1 MPSSSLRWRVTSVV
15 VAVAALLVVSV
26 GVVVDVV
33 LEHQL
38 EHQLNAQM
46 SVHAQRA
53 TMLIRQGVPPDEL
66 VGQLRDRAVLAE
78 LREPDGGPVPGSGA
92 LSPALRPPMQRVVVP
107 LSNGTQLVLTTDVE
121 RLNDEQ
127 ERLRLLLSTV
137 GGVGLA
143 IAAMAM
149 LVGVRAA
156 LRPLD
161 TMAGLAEAITAGDRG
176 RRLRPRDTRTE
187 LGRTAAAF
195 DTMLDALETA
205 QAETESARAQAEAAR
220 ADAEAATA
228 QARDAEAAARRSEIT
243 LRRFLADAAHEL
255 RTPLTG
261 MQTLAE
267 TLVRH
272 PDLAIEPREQVAT
285 TLVRETRRATRLV
298 TEMLELARLEG
309 GGPPPQLQPVSPRT
323 LTTLANREV
332 ERTQL
337 LAPGLTVKLLPA
349 VRTMPTPK
357 RSAASVTPPATGEPS
372 EPSILADLA
381 RLTQILA
388 NLLDNAR
395 RHTPRGGSIT
405 LSVTHT
411 HTDALLTVRDT
422 GPGVSEA
429 DRERIF
435 DRLVR
440 LDEARTHDA
449 GGAGLGLPIARA
461 LARAHQGDLVYLAEP
476 GGAAFQLRLPLQ
488 PDASRAE

>member
-26 GVVVDVV
+26 GVVVDLV

-66 VGQLRDRAVLAE
+66 VRQLHDRAVLAE
-78 LREPDGGPVPGSGA
+78 LRAPDGSPVPGGPGGP
-92 LSPALRPPMQRVVVP
+92 SPALTPPMQRVVVP

-143 IAAMAM
+143 LAAMAM

-220 ADAEAATA
+220 ADAEAAAA

-255 RTPLTG
+255 RTPLAG

-272 PDLAIEPREQVAT
+272 PDLALEPREQVAT

-309 GGPPPQLQPVSPRT
+309 GPPPELGPVSLQT

-332 ERTQL
+332 ERTRL
-337 LAPGLTVKLLPA
+337 LAPGLTVRLLPEA
-349 VRTMPTPK
+349 CATPTPK
-357 RSAASVTPPATGEPS
+357 RSAASVAPSATGEPS
-372 EPSILADLA
+372 EPSVLADPA

-395 RHTPRGGSIT
+395 RHTPCGGSIT
-405 LSVTHT
+405 VSVTHT

-422 GPGVSEA
+422 GPGVSEV

-476 GGAAFQLRLPLQ
+476 GGAAFQLRLPLR
-488 PDASRAE
+488 PEARGAG